1 MFSWVILT
9 LDQVRKLSQCIV
21 LTDKKMYWWKYDFAE
36 ILLGVG
42 HLVKTTKLTFPIR
55 CFAKESFICCSM
67 TFCNSIWINSTTEWK
82 TIHTI
87 CATTFIWPTW
97 KVLLIITKC
106 LWTQYSISLIPTW
119 TGACRHALFT
129 VTCRTLQTK
138 SLYFT
143 SMIADII
150 LTLESLLVIPP
161 THLADIL
168 PAKSN
173 KSDPLLYS
181 RYNNA

>member
-1 MFSWVILT
+1 
-9 LDQVRKLSQCIV
+9 
-21 LTDKKMYWWKYDFAE
+21 
-36 ILLGVG
+36 
-42 HLVKTTKLTFPIR
+42 
-55 CFAKESFICCSM
+55 M

-87 CATTFIWPTW
+87 RATTFIWPTW

-129 VTCRTLQTK
+129 VTYRTLQTK

-150 LTLESLLVIPP
+150 LTLESLLVIPHISLTFFLLNP
-161 THLADIL
+161 TNQIPCCTAGTTTLSWTALNPTKIVG
-168 PAKSN
+168 
-173 KSDPLLYS
+173 YFIS
-181 RYNNA
+181 RMSFFPEVNSPE